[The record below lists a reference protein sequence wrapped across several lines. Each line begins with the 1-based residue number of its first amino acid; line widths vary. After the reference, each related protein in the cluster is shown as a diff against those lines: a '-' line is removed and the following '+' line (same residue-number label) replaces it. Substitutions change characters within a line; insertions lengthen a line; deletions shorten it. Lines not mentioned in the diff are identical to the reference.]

1 MKDEKKTKQQLID
14 DIKLL
19 RNQVAYLEAKLDGS
33 ELPQTYSE
41 LCSDPTVDNLT
52 GYFAIQDGR
61 FVFTNQRFAQ
71 IFGYSIEEI
80 MAKEYLM
87 ELIHPEDHQLLMNNV
102 ELLLSGQESSL
113 DFNIRGIAK
122 NEVIVYLE
130 IIGASRRF
138 HGKRIIYGDI
148 FDVTNRRIAEEALRI
163 SEERY
168 RGIVEDQTELICRR
182 DPDRTLTFV
191 NEAFCRYFK
200 KSRDELLGQAFE
212 PNVFQE
218 DEPII
223 HQHLSELSP
232 EKTLIEYIHRII
244 NPEGQIRWLE
254 WSDRAFF
261 DDNGTITE
269 IQSVGRDI
277 SEKKIME
284 EELRYLNLHDS
295 LTDLY
300 NRTYFEEEMRRLED
314 GRYDP
319 MGMIICDVD
328 GLKLVN
334 DAYGHDSGD
343 TVLARAAGLVKTCF
357 RTGDVIARV
366 GSDEFAVLLPKTT
379 RASAE
384 DACERIRSVVGQHN
398 VVHPDLVI
406 TISTGLAMRDGDTRT
421 MAELFKEAD
430 DNMQRAKLH
439 SSRSSKSSI
448 VATLMKAL
456 EARDFITEG
465 HAGRMERLIVCI
477 AETIGVQEYSLTDLR
492 LLAQFHDLGKVGV
505 PDGILF
511 KPAHLTPEEYREMQ
525 RHCEIG
531 YRIALTSPELTPIAD
546 WILKHHEWWNGK
558 GYPLGLKGRDIP
570 LECRILAIVDA
581 YDAMTTDRPYRK
593 AMSHKQAVA
602 EILRCTGTQ
611 FDPHLVPLFMR
622 VSEDKRPT
630 LQ

>member
-19 RNQVAYLEAKLDGS
+19 RNQIAYLEARLAETDP
-33 ELPQTYSE
+33 PQTYSE
-41 LCSDPTVDNLT
+41 LCSDPAVDNLT

-61 FVFTNQRFAQ
+61 FVFTNRRFAE

-80 MAKEYLM
+80 MSKEYLM
-87 ELIHPEDHQLLMNNV
+87 ELLHPEDRHLLMQNV
-102 ELLLSGQESSL
+102 ELLLSGQNSSL
-113 DFNIRGIAK
+113 DFHIRGVTK
-122 NEVIVYLE
+122 LGETVFLE
-130 IIGASRRF
+130 ILGATRSF
-138 HGKRIIYGDI
+138 HGKQIIYGDI
-148 FDVTNRRIAEEALRI
+148 FDITTRRMAEEALRI

-182 DPDRTLTFV
+182 RPDRTLSFV
-191 NEAFCRYFK
+191 NEAFSRYFR
-200 KSRDELLGQAFE
+200 KSRDELLGQVFE
-212 PNVFQE
+212 PAVLQE
-218 DEPII
+218 DEPLV
-223 HQHLSELSP
+223 QMHLAELSP
-232 EKTLIEYIHRII
+232 EKTLVEYIHRII
-244 NPEGQIRWLE
+244 DSEGHIRYLE

-261 DDNGTITE
+261 DENNSLTE

-277 SEKKIME
+277 SEKKVME

-319 MGMIICDVD
+319 MGLIICDVD

-343 TVLARAAGLVKTCF
+343 TVLARAAQLVKSCF

-379 RASAE
+379 RACSE

-398 VVHPDLVI
+398 VLHPDLVI
-406 TISTGLAMRDGDTRT
+406 TVSTGLAVRDGDTRN
-421 MAELFKEAD
+421 MADLFKEAD
-430 DNMQRAKLH
+430 DNMQRAKMH

-477 AETIGVQEYSLTDLR
+477 AEAIGVQEYSLTDLR

-558 GYPLGLKGRDIP
+558 GYPLGVKGRDIP

-593 AMSHKQAVA
+593 AMTHKQAVA

-611 FDPHLVPLFMR
+611 FDPHLVPLFMK
-622 VSEDKRPT
+622 VAEAKRPT

>member
-1 MKDEKKTKQQLID
+1 MID

-19 RNQVAYLEAKLDGS
+19 RNQVAYLEASLNGS
-33 ELPQTYSE
+33 NLPQTYSE

-71 IFGYSIEEI
+71 IFGYTMEEI
-80 MAKEYLM
+80 MSKEYLM
-87 ELIHPEDHQLLMNNV
+87 EMIHPDDQYLLAHNV
-102 ELLLSGQESSL
+102 ELLLLGKETSV
-113 DFNIRGIAK
+113 DFHIRGLSKDGNTIFLQ
-122 NEVIVYLE
+122 IL
-130 IIGASRRF
+130 GASRLF
-138 HGKRIIYGDI
+138 HSKRIIYGDI
-148 FDVTNRRIAEEALRI
+148 FDVTTKIMAEEALRI

-182 DPDRTLTFV
+182 SPDRTLTFV

-200 KSRDELLGQAFE
+200 KSRDELLGQPFE
-212 PNVFQE
+212 PPIYQE
-218 DEPII
+218 DEPVV
-223 HQHLSELSP
+223 HKHLSALSP
-232 EKTLIEYIHRII
+232 EKPLIEYIHRII
-244 NPEGQIRWLE
+244 NTDGQIRWLE
-254 WSDRAFF
+254 WSERAFF
-261 DDNGTITE
+261 GDNNVPTE

-277 SEKKIME
+277 TEKKVME

-319 MGMIICDVD
+319 MGLIICDVD

-334 DAYGHDSGD
+334 DSYGHDSGD
-343 TVLARAAGLVKTCF
+343 TVLARAAQLIKTCF

-366 GSDEFAVLLPKTT
+366 GSDEFAILLPKTT
-379 RASAE
+379 RASSE
-384 DACERIRSVVGQHN
+384 EACERIRSVVGQHN

-406 TISTGLAMRDGDTRT
+406 TVSTGLAVRDGDTRT
-421 MAELFKEAD
+421 MADLFKEAD

-439 SSRSSKSSI
+439 STRSSKSSI
-448 VATLMKAL
+448 VSTLLKAL

-593 AMSHKQAVA
+593 AMTHEQAVA

-611 FDPHLVPLFMR
+611 FDPHLVPLFMK
-622 VSEDKRPT
+622 VSEEKRPT